1 MVSDLLVSGTGVAA
15 LISKRIFFKTFEVT
29 DRKSTIVKI
38 LAPIEPRVILCV
50 GLNYRKLAE
59 ATGSKFPELQN
70 PGDPIVLPTHL
81 RSDAVDD
88 ECELAVIIGR
98 ECKNAAKDRA
108 LDSVFGYTAAN
119 DVTARDWQ
127 TRWGGGQFCRGKSFD
142 YFRASRPSDHNQRR
156 NTGSERPAYRDA
168 GEWRFTAETPSPLT

>member
-1 MVSDLLVSGTGVAA
+1 M
-15 LISKRIFFKTFEVT
+15 ISKRIFFKTFEVT

-81 RSDAVDD
+81 RSDADLGPGDFV
-88 ECELAVIIGR
+88 EIEIEKIGVLS
-98 ECKNAAKDRA
+98 NP
-108 LDSVFGYTAAN
+108 V
-119 DVTARDWQ
+119 V
-127 TRWGGGQFCRGKSFD
+127 
-142 YFRASRPSDHNQRR
+142 
-156 NTGSERPAYRDA
+156 SE
-168 GEWRFTAETPSPLT
+168 E